1 MRRALSKDTKE
12 TSPPNQLVIP
22 TPTPPP
28 RRSSTASTA
37 TPPINR
43 KSSLATPPPGQ
54 RVSTNGS
61 SGLPTSDRLRQYLT
75 KMEARMKASDYS
87 NSTENDHDNDQDSTS
102 TSTSSSAAYYHNKHD
117 LDRDTIYSRIE
128 TCLAD
133 ANEAL
138 VDEYSLI
145 SMIKALVN
153 SLSDIALNKYGSD
166 RNNRKKKD
174 VKRFYTVKHELVDKL
189 EKIDVNLY
197 QNRYYKNNYEA
208 LIKKNKS
215 LINELNLLKALS
227 FNSKQIIENEFKKM
241 KAESDALNE
250 KIIQQNLIIKELID
264 SFSSLQSY
272 QSYYENDE
280 SMM

>member
-12 TSPPNQLVIP
+12 TSPPNQLIIP

-54 RVSTNGS
+54 RLSTNGN
-61 SGLPTSDRLRQYLT
+61 GLPTSDRLRQYLT
-75 KMEARMKASDYS
+75 KMEARMKPTDYS
-87 NSTENDHDNDQDSTS
+87 NSTENDHDNDHDSTS
-102 TSTSSSAAYYHNKHD
+102 ISTSSSAANYHAKHD
-117 LDRDTIYSRIE
+117 LDRDSIYSRLE
-128 TCLAD
+128 SCLVD

-145 SMIKALVN
+145 SVIKALIN
-153 SLSDIALNKYGSD
+153 SLSDVALNKYGSE
-166 RNNRKKKD
+166 RNNRKRKD
-174 VKRFYTVKHELVDKL
+174 VKRFFTVKHELVDKL

-264 SFSSLQSY
+264 GFSSLQTY
-272 QSYYENDE
+272 QSYYENGD